1 MIKIILHAGESI
13 QSAVKRFSRLIKSC
27 GLLREL
33 KKREY
38 YRKPSEK
45 IRTKKNKAKMNARK
59 AQAPNGQ

>member
-1 MIKIILHAGESI
+1 MIKIVLRAGETI

-33 KKREY
+33 KEREY

-45 IRTKKNKAKMNARK
+45 IRTRKNKDKNTARK
-59 AQAPNGQ
+59 AQTNVR